1 MIAVMSQNEKI
12 LLQNVLT
19 DYGYSMTKARQT
31 VFDLLNTPEPQSMAE
46 LTKKAVG
53 RLDRASVYRNIA
65 LFEEL
70 GIVHR
75 IYIGWKY
82 KLELSD
88 SFLAHHH
95 HLSCLKCGKV
105 VDIHDDAL
113 VDEFIKKVTEQ
124 FGFIPKRHQL
134 EVDGVCAA
142 CQQKFA

>member
-1 MIAVMSQNEKI
+1 MIVAMSQSETI
-12 LLQNVLT
+12 LLQNVLAGR
-19 DYGYSMTKARQT
+19 GYSMTHARQM

-46 LTKKAVG
+46 LTKKAAG
-53 RLDRASVYRNIA
+53 KLDRASVYRNIA

-88 SFLAHHH
+88 DFLAHHH

-105 VDIHDDAL
+105 IDIHDDAL
-113 VDEFIKKVTEQ
+113 VDEFIKKVTQQ

-142 CQQKFA
+142 CQQTIA

>member
-1 MIAVMSQNEKI
+1 MSQNETV
-12 LLQNVLT
+12 LLQNVLANH
-19 DYGYSMTKARQT
+19 GYSMTKARQV
-31 VFDLLNTPEPQSMAE
+31 VFDLLNTSEPQSMAE
-46 LTKKAVG
+46 LIAKAIG
-53 RLDRASVYRNIA
+53 KLDRASIYRNIA

-88 SFLAHHH
+88 DFLAHHH

-105 VDIHDDAL
+105 IDIHDDAL

-124 FGFIPKRHQL
+124 FGFLPKRHQL

-142 CQQKFA
+142 CRQKLA

>member
-1 MIAVMSQNEKI
+1 MSQSEKI
-12 LLQNVLT
+12 LLQNVLAGR
-19 DYGYSMTKARQT
+19 GYSMTKARQI

-53 RLDRASVYRNIA
+53 KLDRASVYRNIS

-95 HLSCLKCGKV
+95 HLSCLRCGKV

-113 VDEFIKKVTEQ
+113 VDEFIAKVTRQ
-124 FGFIPKRHQL
+124 FGFTPKRHQL
-134 EVDGVCAA
+134 EVDGVCAD
-142 CQQKFA
+142 CQKKYA